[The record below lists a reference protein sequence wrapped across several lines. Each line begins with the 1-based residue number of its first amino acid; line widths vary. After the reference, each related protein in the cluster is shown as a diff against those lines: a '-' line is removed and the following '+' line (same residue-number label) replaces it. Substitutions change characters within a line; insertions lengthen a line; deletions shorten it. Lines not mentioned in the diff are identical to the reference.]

1 MEMQNCASQDL
12 QRNAKA
18 ALHGDSVPLTGSLM
32 NPLLCERRL

>member
-18 ALHGDSVPLTGSLM
+18 ALPAILYHLQAA
-32 NPLLCERRL
+32 